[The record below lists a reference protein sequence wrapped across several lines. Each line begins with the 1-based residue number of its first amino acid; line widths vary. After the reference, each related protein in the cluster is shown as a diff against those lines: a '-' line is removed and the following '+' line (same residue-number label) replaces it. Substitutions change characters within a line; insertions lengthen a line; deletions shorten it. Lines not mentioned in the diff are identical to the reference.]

1 VSNEFFWIIHEPEE
15 AMRTHLPIIAV
26 LLALAGC
33 AARPPAPPEVTSYRC
48 DEGRNFALSV
58 AASRKSAQIE
68 FSGMQ
73 FALRPAPSAS
83 VPGEHFSCDV
93 LTVWREG
100 DRARVDMDG
109 ETPFRNC
116 LRAQ

>member
-1 VSNEFFWIIHEPEE
+1 
-15 AMRTHLPIIAV
+15 MRIHLPIVAA

-33 AARPPAPPEVTSYRC
+33 AAQPPAPPEVARYRC
-48 DEGRNFALSV
+48 DDGRSFSLTIEPL
-58 AASRKSAQIE
+58 RQSAQIE
-68 FSGMQ
+68 FSGMT

-100 DRARVDMDG
+100 AATRVEMDG

-116 LRAQ
+116 IRAQ